1 MLKSLMGQAAAGPTG
16 NADCADANTLV
27 IDVRSPGEYASGHV
41 DGALNVPL
49 DRIEADLPALAPDKG
64 QAILLCCASGMRSGM
79 ALRALQAMGYQA
91 AVNGGAAGALAL
103 QLQRPIRRL

>member
-1 MLKSLMGQAAAGPTG
+1 MLNGLLG
-16 NADCADANTLV
+16 NHVAETTSTASEATADALL

-41 DGALNVPL
+41 DGAVNVPL
-49 DRIEADLPALAPDKG
+49 DRIETQLPALAPDKS
-64 QAILLCCASGMRSGM
+64 QAIILCCASGMRSGM

-91 AVNGGAAGALAL
+91 AINGGATSALAL